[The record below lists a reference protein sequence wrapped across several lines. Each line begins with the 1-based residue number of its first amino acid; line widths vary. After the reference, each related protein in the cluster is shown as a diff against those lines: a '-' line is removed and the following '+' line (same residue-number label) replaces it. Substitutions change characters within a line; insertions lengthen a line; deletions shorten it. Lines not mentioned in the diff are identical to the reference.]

1 MEQRISLVTLGVDD
15 LDRAT
20 TFYEAMGWRRSMR
33 EAEGVAFFQ
42 AGGLG
47 LSLYPR
53 ADMARDS
60 GLAETRGNAIV
71 LSHNVRERA
80 EVDAVLAEAVAA
92 GGCVHQAPVDTF
104 WGGYAGA
111 FADPDG
117 HVWEI
122 AWNPGFPIAAD
133 GSIALPD

>member
-15 LDRAT
+15 LARAT
-20 TFYEAMGWRRSMR
+20 AFYEALGWRRAMR

-42 AGGLG
+42 AGGIG
-47 LSLYPR
+47 ISLYPR
-53 ADMARDS
+53 DDMARDG

-71 LSHNVRERA
+71 LSHNVRERDG
-80 EVDAVLAEAVAA
+80 VDAVLAEAVAA
-92 GGCVHQAPVDTF
+92 GGEVRHPAVDTF
-104 WGGYAGA
+104 WGGYAGS

-122 AWNPGFPIAAD
+122 AWNPGFPLADD
-133 GSIALPD
+133 GSITLPD